1 MGALDTAS
9 LGTNISGAVGA
20 YFGQYLA
27 GQIVSAHDQSGAIG
41 GQIGSSIG
49 AALGALTPLGPL
61 GSFLGSFVGDLAGTL
76 LGDLFGHDPHP
87 TSYTSLWLDPATH
100 RFAVE
105 PNSFGGYD
113 GGDPATL
120 IHIAEYQNGELNTL
134 LALSGAQVDD
144 DQPSL
149 PAWMTQRQIDGAPK
163 TLWN

>member
-1 MGALDTAS
+1 MRSIPRVWAPTSRARSGR
-9 LGTNISGAVGA
+9 ISGNTSPARSCRRITRA
-20 YFGQYLA
+20 A
-27 GQIVSAHDQSGAIG
+27 RSAARS
-41 GQIGSSIG
+41 SSIG

-120 IHIAEYQNGELNTL
+120 IHIAEYQYGELNTL

-144 DQPSL
+144 D
-149 PAWMTQRQIDGAPK
+149 
-163 TLWN
+163 